1 MVTKLPWQLPEREE
15 DSQFI
20 VELLKLVKSAE
31 DKLWL
36 ILTFPQESHHID
48 LHRAEKQPVWA
59 KSSMRRK
66 RKIENKMRLHWCS
79 HSACL
84 GYISSE
90 RRRWRRGRCVPLVS
104 EYMSSGRKRGL
115 ARHWPADQRIV
126 AGQGCG

>member
-48 LHRAEKQPVWA
+48 LHREEKQPVY
-59 KSSMRRK
+59 SLG
-66 RKIENKMRLHWCS
+66 KIQYETKKENGKQNETS
-79 HSACL
+79 
-84 GYISSE
+84 
-90 RRRWRRGRCVPLVS
+90 LV
-104 EYMSSGRKRGL
+104 L
-115 ARHWPADQRIV
+115 T
-126 AGQGCG
+126 